1 MYPFPRIYSISQILV
16 EGPIV
21 ARGYLNNPE
30 KTAEVFIEN
39 PAWADRS
46 AGQESRRMYKTGD
59 LAYFNADGSINFVG
73 RKDTQVKVRGQR
85 MELGMRTTLSQTSK
99 ADSSQAKSKRTCH

>member
-1 MYPFPRIYSISQILV
+1 LI

-39 PAWADRS
+39 PTWANEIP
-46 AGQESRRMYKTGD
+46 GQPPRRLYKTGD
-59 LAYFNADGSINFVG
+59 LAYFNPDGSINFVG

-85 MELGMRTTLSQTSK
+85 LELGLFSLSMMI
-99 ADSSQAKSKRTCH
+99 DRRY

>member
-1 MYPFPRIYSISQILV
+1 MMANISSLQLLI

-30 KTAEVFIEN
+30 KTAEVFIQD
-39 PAWADRS
+39 PAW
-46 AGQESRRMYKTGD
+46 GEKQPGKVRRLYKTGD
-59 LAYFNADGSINFVG
+59 LAYFSADGSIMFVG

-85 MELGMRTTLSQTSK
+85 MELGECKALTPAGVSLSG
-99 ADSSQAKSKRTCH
+99 R

>member
-1 MYPFPRIYSISQILV
+1 MI

-39 PAWADRS
+39 PAW
-46 AGQESRRMYKTGD
+46 GEKEPGKVRRLYKTGD
-59 LAYFNADGSINFVG
+59 LAYFNAEGCIMFIG

-85 MELGMRTTLSQTSK
+85 VELGEYNTLGPARRPK
-99 ADSSQAKSKRTCH
+99 L

>member
-1 MYPFPRIYSISQILV
+1 MI

-30 KTAEVFIEN
+30 KTAEVFIRD
-39 PAWADRS
+39 PAW
-46 AGQESRRMYKTGD
+46 GEKQPGKVRRLYKTGD
-59 LAYFNADGSINFVG
+59 LAYFSADGFIMFVG

-85 MELGMRTTLSQTSK
+85 MELGEYNALWPDVVSFSGR
-99 ADSSQAKSKRTCH
+99 